1 MLVGVTEAARL
12 TGKSRATI
20 YRKMQSGE
28 VSFLKEGDKEALL
41 ETSELIRFFGPFNQ
55 KEAPSETSS
64 EAPRDSQELQRLR
77 AENERLIALL
87 EAEKRHAGLLQE
99 NVNDLRKAMLL
110 LEHKTLGEAPAEAPR
125 DMLRQ
130 QGLSQ
135 ENLDTQDKYDSNRGV
150 VRPLVNVSSRGCS
163 IPPRKPA
170 GSDEGIGALITELKG
185 KLREKENSSKKKKQ
199 KTKR

>member
-41 ETSELIRFFGPFNQ
+41 DTSELIRVFGPFNQ
-55 KEAPSETSS
+55 KEAPREASS
-64 EAPRDSQELQRLR
+64 EAPRDNQELQRLR

-110 LEHKTLGEAPAEAPR
+110 LEHKTLGEAPSEAPR
-125 DMLRQ
+125 DTVRQ
-130 QGLSQ
+130 QGLGQ
-135 ENLDTQDKYDSNRGV
+135 ENLDAQMHSDSNRGV
-150 VRPLVNVSSRGCS
+150 VRPLVHVSSRGCS
-163 IPPRKPA
+163 IPPGKPA
-170 GSDEGIGALITELKG
+170 GSNDEIGSLMT
-185 KLREKENSSKKKKQ
+185 KLREKENNGKKKKQ
-199 KTKR
+199 KSKR

>member
-1 MLVGVTEAARL
+1 MVGVTEAARL

-41 ETSELIRFFGPFNQ
+41 DTSELIRVFGPFNQ
-55 KEAPSETSS
+55 KEAPREASS
-64 EAPRDSQELQRLR
+64 EAPRDNQELQRLR

-125 DMLRQ
+125 DTVRQ
-130 QGLSQ
+130 QGLGQ
-135 ENLDTQDKYDSNRGV
+135 ENLDAQMHSDSNRGV
-150 VRPLVNVSSRGCS
+150 VRPLVHVSSRGCS
-163 IPPRKPA
+163 TPPGKPA
-170 GSDEGIGALITELKG
+170 GSNDEIGSLMT
-185 KLREKENSSKKKKQ
+185 KLREKENNGKKKKQ
-199 KTKR
+199 KSKR

>member
-41 ETSELIRFFGPFNQ
+41 DTSELIRVFGPFNQ
-55 KEAPSETSS
+55 KEAPREASS
-64 EAPRDSQELQRLR
+64 EAPRDNQELQRLR
-77 AENERLIALL
+77 AENERLMALL

-125 DMLRQ
+125 DTVRQ

-135 ENLDTQDKYDSNRGV
+135 ENLDTQMHSDSNRGV
-150 VRPLVNVSSRGCS
+150 VRPLVHVSSRGCS
-163 IPPRKPA
+163 IPPGKPA
-170 GSDEGIGALITELKG
+170 GSNDEIGSLMT
-185 KLREKENSSKKKKQ
+185 KLREKENNGKKKKQ
-199 KTKR
+199 KSKR

>member
-28 VSFLKEGDKEALL
+28 VSFLKDGDKEALL
-41 ETSELIRFFGPFNQ
+41 DTSELIRVFGPFNQ
-55 KEAPSETSS
+55 KEAPREASS
-64 EAPRDSQELQRLR
+64 EAPRDNQELQRLR

-87 EAEKRHAGLLQE
+87 DAEKRHAGLLQE

-125 DMLRQ
+125 DTVRQ

-135 ENLDTQDKYDSNRGV
+135 ENLDAQAHSDSNRGV
-150 VRPLVNVSSRGCS
+150 VRPLVHVSSRGCS
-163 IPPRKPA
+163 IPPAKPA
-170 GSDEGIGALITELKG
+170 GSNDEIGSLITELKG
-185 KLREKENSSKKKKQ
+185 KLREKENNGKKKKQ
-199 KTKR
+199 KSKR

>member
-28 VSFLKEGDKEALL
+28 VSFIKEGDKEALL
-41 ETSELIRFFGPFNQ
+41 DTSELIRVFGPFNQ
-55 KEAPSETSS
+55 KEALREASG
-64 EAPRDSQELQRLR
+64 EAPRDNQELQRLR

-87 EAEKRHAGLLQE
+87 EAEKRHTGLLQE

-125 DMLRQ
+125 DTVRQ

-135 ENLDTQDKYDSNRGV
+135 ENLDAQMHSDSNRGV
-150 VRPLVNVSSRGCS
+150 ARPLVHASSRGCS
-163 IPPRKPA
+163 IPPVKPA
-170 GSDEGIGALITELKG
+170 GSNDEIGSLMT
-185 KLREKENSSKKKKQ
+185 KLREKEHNDKKKKKQ
-199 KTKR
+199 KSKR